1 MCTAMIGVLYVIIF
15 AIITVKSPDIIPQHR
30 RGNIS
35 IAIGNSFIVV
45 PLLIF
50 EVLILIKSAIP
61 EVLGISCS

>member
-50 EVLILIKSAIP
+50 EVLILNTSAIP
-61 EVLGISCS
+61 EVLGVSCS